1 MEAFYR
7 LVTGMNEST
16 PMDESITKTVIET
29 LDAGV
34 YAMLYLAQYVIP
46 YITVFFDASTYLAN
60 GFDVPWDANM
70 LPCLLIT
77 LGFFVPAYII
87 GYFGLQIREL
97 EAK

>member
-7 LVTGMNEST
+7 LVTGLNEST
-16 PMDESITKTVIET
+16 PLDESITKTVIET
-29 LDAGV
+29 LDSGV

-46 YITVFFDASTYLAN
+46 DISVFDASIYLAN
-60 GFDVPWDANM
+60 GFDVPLATCV
-70 LPCLLIT
+70 LPSLLIT
-77 LGFFVPAYII
+77 LGFFIPAYII